1 MRAAAVIKTRHL
13 VLAHFWSAFAV
24 FLAAMVL
31 GEWQMVMR
39 SPLHAWINI
48 PEYYYRSVTGHG
60 TVMAYVFPMLVAM
73 GFGYAIAELS
83 LKQALIGLRW
93 AWLAFGLA
101 LVGALMAAAAVASGA
116 ASVLYTFYP
125 PLIGSPFY
133 YLGIVLVVVGS
144 WIWVALMAVNLHAW
158 RRLNPGT
165 PVPLAMYANVAGA
178 YLWAWTAVGA
188 ALEILLQILPVALGF
203 KTTID
208 AGLARVLFSWT
219 LHAIV
224 YFWLMPAYIAFY
236 VIVPRAIGGRLYS
249 DVMARLVFAMF
260 LVVAMP
266 IGIHH
271 LFADPE
277 VGSGFKFVHSVFT
290 AMVVIPTL
298 LTVFTICASVEIAAR
313 LRGGKGILGW
323 LRALPWDSPA
333 MLGLAFSFIMLG
345 FGGAGGLIN
354 MSYQLDST
362 VHNTQWVTGH
372 FHLIFAGAVV
382 IMYFI
387 IAYDLWPH
395 LTHRVLGQSTLIR
408 IQLWLWFIGALVMTV
423 PWHLAGLLGMPRR
436 MAYFDYSNPAIAPQ
450 AWTVTAAVVGGA
462 LMLTSAALF
471 VTILIRAHGNPRA
484 ELPAYRFSAPL
495 HAVVTVPRALNGYA
509 LWVTLMI
516 ALTVANYGVPIL
528 ELMAAKTSV
537 PAVLY
542 FNR

>member
-1 MRAAAVIKTRHL
+1 MIRARWL
-13 VLAHFWSAFAV
+13 VLAHFWTAFV
-24 FLAAMVL
+24 LFLVALLL
-31 GEWQMVMR
+31 GEWQMLLR
-39 SPLHAWINI
+39 SPLHAWVII

-60 TVMAYVFPMLVAM
+60 TVMAYVFPMLIAM
-73 GFGYAIAELS
+73 GFGYAIVELA
-83 LKQALIGLRW
+83 LEQALIGIKW
-93 AWLAFGLA
+93 AWCAFA
-101 LVGALMAAAAVASGA
+101 VAVIGALMAALAVASGA

-125 PLIGSPFY
+125 PLVGSPFY

-144 WIWVALMAVNLHAW
+144 WIWVGLMAVNLRAW
-158 RRLNPGT
+158 RRGNGEKA
-165 PVPLAMYANVAGA
+165 VPLAMYANVAGA

-188 ALEILLQILPVALGF
+188 ALEILFQILPVALGF

-224 YFWLMPAYIAFY
+224 YFWLIPTYIAFY

-249 DVMARLVFAMF
+249 DVMARLSFALF
-260 LVVAMP
+260 LVFAMP

-277 VGSGFKFVHSVFT
+277 VGSGFKYVHSVFT

-313 LRGGKGILGW
+313 LRGGQGILGW
-323 LRALPWDSPA
+323 LRALPWRNPA
-333 MLGLAFSFIMLG
+333 MLGLTFSFLMLG
-345 FGGAGGLIN
+345 LGGAGGLIN

-362 VHNTQWVTGH
+362 IHNTQWVTGH

-395 LTHRVLGQSTLIR
+395 LTLKVLGQARLIR
-408 IQLWLWFIGALVMTV
+408 VQLWLWFVGVLVMTL

-436 MAYFDYSNPAIAPQ
+436 MAYFDFTNPALASQ
-450 AWTVTAAVVGGA
+450 AWTVTAAVIGGA
-462 LMLTSAALF
+462 LMLLSGVLF
-471 VTILIRAHGNPRA
+471 LFILAKAHLQPRA
-484 ELPAYRFSAPL
+484 ELAPYRFSV
-495 HAVVTVPRALNGYA
+495 AVHEPAMLPKALNGFA
-509 LWVTLMI
+509 VWVGLMI
-516 ALTVANYGVPIL
+516 ALTLANYGIPVAQLIKSN
-528 ELMAAKTSV
+528 ARV

>member
-1 MRAAAVIKTRHL
+1 VIKTRHL
-13 VLAHFWSAFAV
+13 VLAHFWSAFALF
-24 FLAAMVL
+24 FLALLL
-31 GEWQMVMR
+31 GEWQMIMR
-39 SPLHAWINI
+39 SPLHAWVSI

-73 GFGYAIAELS
+73 GFGYAIVELS
-83 LKQALIGLRW
+83 LKQALVGIKW
-93 AWLAFGLA
+93 AWAAFA
-101 LVGALMAAAAVASGA
+101 LVAVGALTAAAAVASGA

-133 YLGIVLVVVGS
+133 YIGIVLVVVGS
-144 WIWVALMAVNLHAW
+144 WIWVTLMAINLRAW
-158 RRLNPGT
+158 RKSNPGQ
-165 PVPLAMYANVAGA
+165 PIPLAMYANMAGA

-188 ALEILLQILPVALGF
+188 ALEILFQILPVALGF
-203 KTTID
+203 KSTID

-224 YFWLMPAYIAFY
+224 YFWLMPTYIAFY

-249 DVMARLVFAMF
+249 DVMARLSFALF
-260 LVVAMP
+260 LVFAMP

-277 VGSGFKFVHSVFT
+277 VGSGFKYVHSVFT

-313 LRGGKGILGW
+313 LRGGKGMLGW
-323 LRALPWDSPA
+323 VRALPWKSPA
-333 MLGLAFSFIMLG
+333 MLGLAFSFILLG

-362 VHNTQWVTGH
+362 IHNTQWVTGH

-395 LTHRVLGQSTLIR
+395 LTGRALGQPALIR
-408 IQLWLWFIGALVMTV
+408 TQLWLWFIGTLIMTV

-436 MAYFDYSNPAIAPQ
+436 MAYFDYSNPSIAPE
-450 AWTVTAAVVGGA
+450 AWTVNAAAIGGA
-462 LMLTSAALF
+462 LMVTSGALF
-471 VTILIRAHGNPRA
+471 VTILLRAHWNPRIEVA
-484 ELPAYRFSAPL
+484 AYRFSSPV
-495 HAVVTVPRALNGYA
+495 HALAAVPKALNGFA
-509 LWVTLMI
+509 VWVILMI
-516 ALTVANYGVPIL
+516 ALTAANYGVPIL
-528 ELMAAKTSV
+528 QLMTAKTSV
-537 PAVLY
+537 PAVYY
-542 FNR
+542 FSR